1 MQIRPGKG
9 PGVGIS
15 LPSQGLEGHLKTFP
29 KSLLYSLMETNTIDF
44 ALISLGPY
52 AKHVKHVKK
61 EKTISLNQLFI
72 TEVII
77 LFFSFLNN

>member
-9 PGVGIS
+9 LGVGIS
-15 LPSQGLEGHLKTFP
+15 LPSQGLEEHLKILP

-52 AKHVKHVKK
+52 AKHVKK

-77 LFFSFLNN
+77 LFFSFLNK